1 LTPLQLTS
9 LQPITAGTLAA
20 LKRHWPAV
28 AVVGGGV
35 LLVDSLHGPLSSL
48 LSLSAAAGGLWL
60 LSGRLRP
67 SPLNLPASS
76 EGWLERLE
84 GVLQAFERLE
94 AGLEAES
101 AAGGQDKRRQ
111 ELLQLQQRQGRRH
124 LELALVGSAGC
135 SAGIRCRRQQGP
147 GSGPNPF
154 NDAIT

>member
-1 LTPLQLTS
+1 MTS
-9 LQPITAGTLAA
+9 LQPIAAGTFAA

-67 SPLNLPASS
+67 SPLALPASS

-84 GVLQAFERLE
+84 GVLQAFE
-94 AGLEAES
+94 
-101 AAGGQDKRRQ
+101 QI
-111 ELLQLQQRQGRRH
+111 GRAH
-124 LELALVGSAGC
+124 V
-135 SAGIRCRRQQGP
+135 
-147 GSGPNPF
+147 
-154 NDAIT
+154 